1 MLAKETVFVIG
12 AGCSFEFDLP
22 LGNALR
28 DAIYKAADGE
38 ARTGDLLSAALAGS
52 GIRGAN
58 VNIAH
63 RMRALARGV
72 HAKPSIDQYL
82 DFHQADEAQVF
93 VGKLAIA
100 RCILEAERKSK
111 LSQENLKRGFDG
123 VQDTWLMQLW
133 NVMNEGVRPEN
144 VGQAFENVTFVCF
157 NYDRCIEQFFFN
169 AVSAL
174 TGRNDADVVPALR
187 SLNVL
192 HVYGS
197 LAPLRWQAADN
208 GFTYEF
214 GGALDE
220 PSWLQAMARNI
231 RTFTEAADSN
241 TVGRIKDALANAERV
256 CFLGFSYLEQNL
268 ELMRLEPGRAR
279 IRELFTNAYGMPT
292 NDAIHGHNLA
302 HRVLVAEVDGVQSK
316 QTTYTASE
324 FMWHH
329 AGAFRR

>member
-1 MLAKETVFVIG
+1 MLTKETVFVIG

-28 DAIYKAADGE
+28 DAIYNVADGE

-52 GIRGAN
+52 GIRDAN
-58 VNIAH
+58 INVAN
-63 RMRALARGV
+63 RMRSLARGV
-72 HAKPSIDQYL
+72 HTKPSIDQYL

-100 RCILEAERKSK
+100 RCILDAERKSK
-111 LSQENLKRGFDG
+111 LSEEKLKRGLDG
-123 VQDTWLMQLW
+123 VQGTWLMQLW
-133 NVMNEGVRPEN
+133 NVMNDGVRPEN
-144 VGQAFENVTFVCF
+144 LQQAFENVTFVCF
-157 NYDRCIEQFFFN
+157 NYDRCIEHFFFN
-169 AVSAL
+169 VVSAL
-174 TGRNDADVVPALR
+174 TGRSDAEVARALQ

-197 LAPLRWQAADN
+197 LAPLRWQVADN

-214 GGALDE
+214 GGMLKE
-220 PSWLQAMARNI
+220 PSWLRAMARNI
-231 RTFTEAADSN
+231 RTFTETADSA
-241 TVGRIKDALANAERV
+241 TVGRIKEALVNAERV

-279 IRELFTNAYGMPT
+279 IRELFTNSYCMAA
-292 NDAIHGHNLA
+292 DDVRQGHNLA
-302 HRVLVAEVDGVQSK
+302 HRALVTGVEGVQSK
-316 QTTYTASE
+316 QTEYTASD
-324 FMWHH
+324 FMWHN